1 MSEVSARGSA
11 TAADPLR
18 PMTEAQRRAPARRRI
33 RRGLGRLGIC
43 LLVAIELYPLVWLLL
58 QSFKSTAE
66 FNSSPAWSL
75 PSSLYLHNWAAAWQ
89 GHIGTYFKN
98 SLIAVFP
105 SLAMII
111 VLSAGAA
118 FAIEIMRWRGR
129 NLTLL
134 VFIAGILIPLQMIL
148 LPLFTVYF
156 HLGLIDSLWG
166 LIIAYTGTGLPLGV
180 FLMAGYF
187 RVVPR
192 ELLEAATLDG
202 ASIYQTF
209 THVVLPV
216 VLNATLTVAV
226 VEFFFIWN
234 DLLLSLTFISSD
246 SKRTIQ
252 PGLLNFATN
261 FGQVNWGPTFAA
273 ISMTVL
279 PTLALYLILNK
290 RVMRGLT
297 AGSVKG

>member
-1 MSEVSARGSA
+1 MTDLSVTRSVRRPTAQALSARRGI
-11 TAADPLR
+11 
-18 PMTEAQRRAPARRRI
+18 RRAV
-33 RRGLGRLGIC
+33 GRLGVA
-43 LLVAIELYPLVWLLL
+43 LLVAVEVYPLIWMIL
-58 QSFKSTAE
+58 QSFKTTAE

-75 PSSLYLHNWAAAWQ
+75 PVHLYLHNWAAAWQ

-105 SLAMII
+105 SLALII

-118 FAIEIMRWRGR
+118 FAIEVMRWRGR
-129 NLTLL
+129 NLALL
-134 VFIAGILIPLQMIL
+134 VFIAGILVPLQMIL
-148 LPLFTVYF
+148 LPMFTIYF
-156 HLGLIDSLWG
+156 HLGLVDSLWS

-202 ASIYQTF
+202 ATIYQAF
-209 THVVLPV
+209 ARIVLPV

-261 FGQVNWGPTFAA
+261 FGQVNWGPMFAA

-297 AGSVKG
+297 AGSLKG